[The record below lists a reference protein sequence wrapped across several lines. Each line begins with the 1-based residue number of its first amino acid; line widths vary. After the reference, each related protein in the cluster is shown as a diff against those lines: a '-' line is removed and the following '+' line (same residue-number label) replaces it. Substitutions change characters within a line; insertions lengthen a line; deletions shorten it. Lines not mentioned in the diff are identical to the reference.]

1 MAHNPLHRPGYS
13 KSPAY
18 QGRHRYKKRN
28 RNHLPDIQH
37 DRRHTRDHFAPQQKS
52 LADRNYASR
61 QRRDNGR
68 RPLHEPLRPC
78 PQKHLRNHQCR
89 NHCAQTNLKIPNTS
103 HRIASGQSRKSRRS
117 HPRRYKITFSLNRP
131 GPKAGLPVRCD
142 LGHGLIVECF

>member
-13 KSPAY
+13 QSPAY

-37 DRRHTRDHFAPQQKS
+37 DTRHTRDHFAPQQKS

-78 PQKHLRNHQCR
+78 PQKHLRTHQCR

-103 HRIASGQSRKSRRS
+103 HRIGSRQSRESRRS
-117 HPRRYKITFSLNRP
+117 HRRRYKITLSLNRP
-131 GPKAGLPVRCD
+131 GIPRQIGSLKYRTP
-142 LGHGLIVECF
+142 